1 MIIIQY
7 KKTCLF
13 SPNHNSQLK
22 TLNSQLK
29 EMFSYFLNPN
39 RLLLSALLLL
49 LCSFFVI
56 PISRFDTHIIFLLF
70 STFYF
75 IAYFKV
81 RKNGIEFYANKIREN
96 RNLLIVIFTYC
107 IVIILFDLYR
117 IKTEN
122 ENTTVLIRTAL
133 FTPLALITS
142 FFFYKV
148 FLKK

>member
-13 SPNHNSQLK
+13 SPNNNSQLK

-56 PISRFDTHIIFLLF
+56 PVSRFDTHIIFLLS

-96 RNLLIVIFTYC
+96 RNLLLIIFIYVIFF
-107 IVIILFDLYR
+107 ILLDLYR
-117 IKTEN
+117 IKSYGEYNIVMLRTL
-122 ENTTVLIRTAL
+122 LIA
-133 FTPLALITS
+133 PLGLLTS

>member
-1 MIIIQY
+1 
-7 KKTCLF
+7 
-13 SPNHNSQLK
+13 
-22 TLNSQLK
+22 
-29 EMFSYFLNPN
+29 MFSYFLNPN

-49 LCSFFVI
+49 MCSFFVI
-56 PISRFDTHIIFLLF
+56 PVSRFDVHINFLLF

-96 RNLLIVIFTYC
+96 RNYLIVIFSYC
-107 IVIILFDLYR
+107 ILIILLDLYR
-117 IKTEN
+117 IKAEN
-122 ENTTVLIRTAL
+122 ENTTVLIRAAL
-133 FTPLALITS
+133 FTPLALMTS